1 MRAVRRRAHGH
12 RALHVGMWNA
22 IVVEIE
28 ARVGRLANVHGN
40 DVISVERVVGQRE
53 KLQLLVLK
61 GLSNAELAIGRA
73 NAVASLVVAPQR
85 CLRVEIGKIGECACG
100 KDAVTHVANGT
111 LDAALLI
118 AARRCDGARFV
129 AVMSGEL
136 QQGRIKLNGV
146 ALSPQDGAFEIL
158 CVVTGYVQLWHL
170 VVVRDCPCRSER
182 EVIASGLLGPRV
194 QIPAGRRD
202 RGLPQG
208 VAHGRQIGPPAQGV
222 GSMRVAQEV
231 RRNLDL
237 ADAGQPGGALD
248 PLPRGHQ
255 SAPARA
261 GSAVSLFAASYWHR
275 RRTHV
280 SITLV
285 TDRRDADSNR
295 SVIT

>member
-85 CLRVEIGKIGECACG
+85 CLRVEIAKLGECACG

-202 RGLPQG
+202 RGLPQS
-208 VAHGRQIGPPAQGV
+208 VAHRRLARSAAGGGRGFQ
-222 GSMRVAQEV
+222 
-231 RRNLDL
+231 
-237 ADAGQPGGALD
+237 
-248 PLPRGHQ
+248 
-255 SAPARA
+255 
-261 GSAVSLFAASYWHR
+261 AS
-275 RRTHV
+275 
-280 SITLV
+280 
-285 TDRRDADSNR
+285 DRRKCGETWTSLMPANR
-295 SVIT
+295 AARWIPFHEVISPRQPEPALQCLYLQQAIGTAGVRM

>member
-100 KDAVTHVANGT
+100 KEAVTHVANGT

-202 RGLPQG
+202 RGLPQS
-208 VAHGRQIGPPAQGV
+208 VAHRRLARSAAGV
-222 GSMRVAQEV
+222 GRGCHASGRRKCGETWTSLMPANRAARWTPFHAVINPRQPEPALPCLYLQQAIGTAGV
-231 RRNLDL
+231 RM
-237 ADAGQPGGALD
+237 
-248 PLPRGHQ
+248 
-255 SAPARA
+255 
-261 GSAVSLFAASYWHR
+261 
-275 RRTHV
+275 
-280 SITLV
+280 
-285 TDRRDADSNR
+285 
-295 SVIT
+295 